1 MSTTDLTQSHVFVD
15 GHLVS
20 AKVQRV
26 VQAIKDYE
34 PELEV
39 KWVPPAARTKG
50 QAAYAIIHNAPGNAP
65 YVMFYVPKDEDF
77 DERVLARIIA
87 NDQRGEKQNYSDF
100 EAWEQTNKLLAKQE
114 YLDKMEEARDIAKFV
129 AKTHLNTIR
138 IDKNLTIRDYGDKVR

>member
-1 MSTTDLTQSHVFVD
+1 MCTDLTQSHVFVD

-20 AKVQRV
+20 AKAQRI

-39 KWVPPAARTKG
+39 KWVPPAARTEG
-50 QAAYAIIHNAPGNAP
+50 QAAYAIVHNAPGNGS
-65 YVMFYVPKDEDF
+65 YVLFYVQNDEDF

-87 NDQRGEKQNYSDF
+87 NDQRNGKANLSDY
-100 EAWEQTNKLLAKQE
+100 EAWETTRQLVAKQE
-114 YLDKMEEARDIAKFV
+114 YLDKMEEAKDIARFV

-138 IDKNLTIRDYGDKVR
+138 INKDLTIRDYGDKVR

>member
-1 MSTTDLTQSHVFVD
+1 MDLTQSHVFVD

-20 AKVQRV
+20 AKAQRI

-39 KWVPPAARTKG
+39 KWVPPNARTEG
-50 QAAYAIIHNAPGNAP
+50 QAAYAIIHDAPGNAP
-65 YVMFYVPKDEDF
+65 YVLFYVQNDEEF
-77 DERVLARIIA
+77 DERVLAKIIA
-87 NDQRGEKQNYSDF
+87 NDQRSGKQNYSDF
-100 EAWEQTNKLLAKQE
+100 EAWEQTKKLLARQE
-114 YLDKMEEARDIAKFV
+114 FLDKMEEAKDIAKFV